1 MSIQSGIVLIKRE
14 LTELEGNVTIC
25 LKRRKRWPEFI
36 KIQAEDIIAD
46 SIAACLHSAYS
57 GIEKIFKII
66 AKEVDHHLPD
76 GQRWHRELLELMNSD
91 IPDIRQA
98 VISKETFNHI
108 EELMLFRHAFRN
120 LYVHSIVPKK
130 IIDLCD
136 LLDQFWPGFQS
147 EINQFIQFLEAL
159 RE

>member
-1 MSIQSGIVLIKRE
+1 MSIQTGIALIKRE
-14 LTELEGNVTIC
+14 MTELERNISIC
-25 LKRRKRWPEFI
+25 LKRRKRWSEFI
-36 KIQAEDIIAD
+36 QLQAKDIIAD
-46 SIAACLHSAYS
+46 SIGACLHSAYS

-76 GQRWHRELLELMNSD
+76 GQRWLRELLELMNSD
-91 IPDIRQA
+91 VPGIRQA
-98 VISKETFNHI
+98 VISQETFNYI

-136 LLDQFWPGFQS
+136 HLNRVWPRFQS
-147 EINQFIQFLEAL
+147 EINQFISFLEAL
-159 RE
+159 HE